1 VKAVRLLLAAVLIGL
16 LGTGCWN
23 RREMNELGIVS
34 ATSVDRTPE
43 GQWIVSYQV
52 IIPRSTDVQIGGP
65 GGDQA
70 PVTVFSSKGRTLME
84 AVQNTKREAPRSLFF
99 AHNRVVVVSD
109 KVAQQGMSQIVDFF
123 IRQYDRRETTNIV
136 LYSGKARQI
145 LEILTPLENISGI
158 AMFYLLNG
166 RGDVPSNI
174 IPANM
179 HEFIYQMTNPTAN
192 AMLPEIKV
200 SGKREDQISQNALK
214 QSSSSA
220 VIKLN
225 RVGVFKEDKLMG
237 WLSREESLG
246 LAWVTNTGSLR
257 NSVIVF
263 PCSRDSKEEAGLL
276 GSYLVKRVQ
285 TRVTP
290 QLSGDQ
296 INVQVEIEAEGS
308 VQEAACKLEL
318 KTQEELSLLEEQIEG
333 QIVDSV
339 TRAFE
344 AGKKMKADVL
354 GLGMAFRQKLFPA
367 AGMAGNKPIPLDALK
382 LSVNARAKITNT
394 GMSKDSIMSTVE
406 GK

>member
-1 VKAVRLLLAAVLIGL
+1 MKAVRLLFAAVLIGL

-34 ATSVDRTPE
+34 ATSVDRNSE
-43 GQWIVSYQV
+43 GQWIISYQV
-52 IIPRSTDVQIGGP
+52 IIPRSTDVQIGGT

-99 AHNRVVVVSD
+99 AHNRVVVISE
-109 KVAQQGMSQIVDFF
+109 KVARQGMSQIVDFF
-123 IRQYDRRETTNIV
+123 VRQYDRRETTNMV
-136 LYSGKARQI
+136 LYSGEARQI
-145 LEILTPLENISGI
+145 LETLTPLENISGI

-166 RGDVPSNI
+166 RGDSPSNI
-174 IPANM
+174 IPADM
-179 HEFIYQMTNPTAN
+179 HEFIYQVTHPMAN
-192 AMLPEIKV
+192 AMLPEIRV
-200 SGKREDQISQNALK
+200 SGNPEEQVSQNALK
-214 QSSSSA
+214 RSSSSA

-225 RVGVFKEDKLMG
+225 RVGVFKQDKLVG

-263 PCSRDSKEEAGLL
+263 PCSRDSKEESGLL

-290 QLSGDQ
+290 QQAGDQ
-296 INVQVEIEAEGS
+296 INVRVDIEAEGS
-308 VQEAACKLEL
+308 VQETACKLGL
-318 KTQEELSLLEEQIEG
+318 KTQEELSQLEEMIEG
-333 QIVDSV
+333 QIADSV

-344 AGKKMKADVL
+344 AGKRMNADVL
-354 GLGMAFRQKLFPA
+354 GLGMSFRQRLFPA
-367 AGMAGNKPIPLDALK
+367 ARLEGSVPLPLDALK
-382 LSVNARAKITNT
+382 LSVNAKAKIRHT
-394 GMSKDSIMSTVE
+394 GMSKDSLLKTFDE
-406 GK
+406 K